1 MAFYIR
7 LALFCE
13 ISQGTEVFSWQKKWC
28 KFLFI
33 WIQTKTSTD
42 TSRDKQ
48 NNVSRI
54 CVVKTA
60 KQRLE
65 FAPRSCYLIQRY
77 SFDIVAVWILTQT
90 TITCLRRLWAGR
102 TNVKVFTH
110 EIGSMYNSSK
120 HVFRRR
126 QWWKGSSY
134 WKNCNLFLNGFG
146 KVLKKEG
153 FLSIETTGTWN
164 LSL

>member
-13 ISQGTEVFSWQKKWC
+13 ISQGIEVFSWQKKWC

-77 SFDIVAVWILTQT
+77 SFDIVAVWISSNSDDYHVPKKAELEEQMWR
-90 TITCLRRLWAGR
+90 CLRTRSAVCTTRLNMYFVEGSDEREVLIGR
-102 TNVKVFTH
+102 TVIF
-110 EIGSMYNSSK
+110 
-120 HVFRRR
+120 F
-126 QWWKGSSY
+126 
-134 WKNCNLFLNGFG
+134 
-146 KVLKKEG
+146 
-153 FLSIETTGTWN
+153 
-164 LSL
+164 

>member
-1 MAFYIR
+1 MRYLKVSRF
-7 LALFCE
+7 F
-13 ISQGTEVFSWQKKWC
+13 
-28 KFLFI
+28 
-33 WIQTKTSTD
+33 
-42 TSRDKQ
+42 RDKRSDA
-48 NNVSRI
+48 NFCSFGYKLIPLRIRRVINRIMYLESVSW
-54 CVVKTA
+54 K
-60 KQRLE
+60 
-65 FAPRSCYLIQRY
+65 PRSKDWNLLLEAAIWYK
-77 SFDIVAVWILTQT
+77 DILLTLWRFELALTQT